1 MLESGIPAWED
12 GSWTALPALNQNVS
26 ADACVIGLGGSG
38 LTCVNALLSLGRTV
52 VAIDAGLIGGGAA
65 GRNGGFLLAGSSEF
79 YHDSVESLG
88 RERARRLYHLTLEE
102 IERIATDTP
111 EVVRRTGSLRI
122 AGSADEESD
131 ISRQLN
137 ALRNDGFRAEA
148 YDGPEGRGLLVPDDA
163 AFQPLGRCRL
173 LARKA
178 IAAGARLYETT
189 AAVHV
194 GPGRVETAEGC
205 VISCERVVIAID
217 GRLEVLLPELTSRV
231 RTARLQMLASGPAPE
246 VSIPRPVYS
255 RYGYDYWQ
263 QLPDKRVVVG
273 GCRDHEMDAEWTT
286 ERSITQSMQAR
297 LERLLRETIGVSQP
311 VTHRWA
317 AHVSFSEG
325 ELPVFEEVRKGVI
338 AIGAYSGTGN
348 VIGALYG
355 RMAAE
360 VAATG
365 RSEMAE
371 SIGLSS
377 ARPATRSRTP
387 GRNTRV
393 A

>member
-1 MLESGIPAWED
+1 MPESGIPAWED
-12 GSWTALPALNQNVS
+12 GSWTALPPLTRNVI
-26 ADACVIGLGGSG
+26 ADVCVVGLGGSG

-52 VAIDAGLIGGGAA
+52 VGIDAGLIGGGAA
-65 GRNGGFLLAGSSEF
+65 GRNGGFLLAGTSEF

-88 RERARRLYHLTLEE
+88 RDRARKLYQLTLDE
-102 IERIATDTP
+102 ISRIAADTA

-131 ISRQLN
+131 IARQLE
-137 ALRNDGFRAEA
+137 ALRHDGFSAEP
-148 YDGPEGRGLLVPDDA
+148 YDGPEGRGLLVRDDA

-178 IAAGARLYETT
+178 IAGGANLYEKT
-189 AAVHV
+189 AAAHV
-194 GPGRVETAEGC
+194 DSGRVETTEGF
-205 VISCERVVIAID
+205 VISCERVVVAID
-217 GRLEVLLPELTSRV
+217 GRLEVLLPELSPRV
-231 RTARLQMLASGPAPE
+231 RTARLQMLASAAAPE

-273 GCRDHEMDAEWTT
+273 GCRDEEMDAEWTT
-286 ERSITQSMQAR
+286 ERSITQTMQAR
-297 LERLLRETIGVSQP
+297 LEKLLRQTIGVCQP

-325 ELPVFEEVRKGVI
+325 ELPVFEEVRKGVF

-360 VAATG
+360 FAATG
-365 RSEMAE
+365 ISETAA
-371 SIGLSS
+371 SIGLSP
-377 ARPATRSRTP
+377 ARPSTPSRTP

>member
-1 MLESGIPAWED
+1 VPESGIPAWED
-12 GSWTALPALNQNVS
+12 GSWTPLPALKQNIA
-26 ADACVIGLGGSG
+26 ADVCVIGLGGSG
-38 LTCVNALLSLGRTV
+38 LTCVNALLSLGHTV
-52 VAIDAGLIGGGAA
+52 IGIDAGLIGGGAA
-65 GRNGGFLLAGSSEF
+65 GRNGGFLLAGTSEF

-88 RERARRLYHLTLEE
+88 RDRARRLYQLTLDE
-102 IERIATDTP
+102 INRIASDTP

-122 AGSADEESD
+122 AGSAEEEGD

-137 ALRNDGFRAEA
+137 ALRTDGFRAEP
-148 YDGPEGRGLLVPDDA
+148 YHGPEGRGLLVPDDA

-178 IAAGARLYETT
+178 IAGGARLYEKT
-189 AAVHV
+189 AAVHLE
-194 GPGRVETAEGC
+194 PCRVHTAEGHL
-205 VISCERVVIAID
+205 ISCERVVAAID
-217 GRLEVLLPELTSRV
+217 GRLEALLPELSSRV
-231 RTARLQMLASGPAPE
+231 RTARLQMLATAPAPE

-263 QLPDKRVVVG
+263 QLPDTRVVVG
-273 GCRDHEMDAEWTT
+273 GCRDQEMDAEWTT
-286 ERSITQSMQAR
+286 ERSISQTMQAR
-297 LERLLRETIGVSQP
+297 LEKLLRGTIGVSQP

-317 AHVSFSEG
+317 AHVSFSDG

-355 RMAAE
+355 RMAADI
-360 VAATG
+360 AATG
-365 RSEMAE
+365 HSEMAA
-371 SIGLSS
+371 SIGLSA
-377 ARPATRSRTP
+377 ARPSTPSRTP